1 MSPLSKARLASEIL
15 GAYVGV
21 RRALRRESLPA
32 VVRGLRI
39 PGELPGEHEGE
50 HDGVDVD
57 GRRLARA
64 VVRTLEPLPLDSR
77 CLMRSLVLLRVLARR
92 GVSGALV
99 IAVRPEERDRLDA
112 HAWVEVGGQPLLAP
126 AGADHG
132 RLVTL

>member
-15 GAYVGV
+15 GSYVRV
-21 RRALRRESLPA
+21 RRALRRDSLPA
-32 VVRGLRI
+32 VVSELRI
-39 PGELPGEHEGE
+39 PAENDSAE
-50 HDGVDVD
+50 VD

-77 CLMRSLVLLRVLARR
+77 CLMRSLVLLRVLASR
-92 GVSGALV
+92 GVIGKLV
-99 IAVRPEERDRLDA
+99 IAVRPEEQDRLNA
-112 HAWVEVGGQPLLAP
+112 HAWVEVAGQPLLAP

>member
-15 GAYVGV
+15 GSYVRV
-21 RRALRRESLPA
+21 RRALRRDSLPA
-32 VVRGLRI
+32 VVSELRI
-39 PGELPGEHEGE
+39 PAENDSAE
-50 HDGVDVD
+50 VD

-77 CLMRSLVLLRVLARR
+77 CLMRSLVLLRVLASR
-92 GVSGALV
+92 GVIGELV
-99 IAVRPEERDRLDA
+99 IAVRPEEQDRLNA
-112 HAWVEVGGQPLLAP
+112 HAWVEVAGQPLLAP

>member
-21 RRALRRESLPA
+21 RRALRRESLPT
-32 VVRGLRI
+32 VVQLLRG
-39 PGELPGEHEGE
+39 PGQHERAE
-50 HDGVDVD
+50 VD

-92 GVSGALV
+92 GVSGELV
-99 IAVRPEERDRLDA
+99 IAVRPEARDRLDA
-112 HAWVEVGGQPLLAP
+112 HAWVEVAGQPLLAP